1 MGLRGED
8 KEGTVDRKK
17 QRTIEQAMS
26 SKIFSRGMTYMSQ
39 LPRPSVSYLDEFD
52 KFIFCYN
59 TQLYDNA
66 VCSMTTEDAPPSY
79 VAPTKVL
86 ILPKKLHF
94 VSPTDYF

>member
-1 MGLRGED
+1 M
-8 KEGTVDRKK
+8 KEQWTRKK
-17 QRTIEQAMS
+17 QRTTEQAMS
-26 SKIFSRGMTYMSQ
+26 SKIVSRGRAYMSQ

-52 KFIFCYN
+52 KFIFCCN
-59 TQLYDNA
+59 TQLYDNE
-66 VCSMTTEDAPPSY
+66 VCSMTTEAPASY